1 MRPIPPPFP
10 FWFPALSEPQ
20 VSLRI
25 IPPPRFDSHSQSSNW
40 HKLRFH
46 DNDMHQSANVR
57 QPKQG
62 ELQQEPTPIMANL
75 HLSLNALDDICSQL
89 ELSWEVSANRQTSRS
104 VLFQHICIHRSAN
117 AFTWKYSWQKPN
129 QIFPV
134 KNFDQQMLSQEILVC
149 KDWFQTGGQ
158 TIAREWWLSVFV
170 RFCTSSS
177 SSSHPQNRVFPFQ
190 FSRS

>member
-20 VSLRI
+20 VSLSSTLSPLPALTVI
-25 IPPPRFDSHSQSSNW
+25 HNEVIDTNWDSMITICTNQP
-40 HKLRFH
+40 
-46 DNDMHQSANVR
+46 MSANLSR
-57 QPKQG
+57 
-62 ELQQEPTPIMANL
+62 ENSNIMANL

-104 VLFQHICIHRSAN
+104 VLFQHICIHRSEN

-190 FSRS
+190 F

>member
-20 VSLRI
+20 VSLLRI
-25 IPPPRFDSHSQSSNW
+25 IPPPRFDSHSQGSNW

-62 ELQQEPTPIMANL
+62 ELQQEPAPIMANL

-89 ELSWEVSANRQTSRS
+89 ELSWEVSANRQTSSS

-117 AFTWKYSWQKPN
+117 AFTWKYTWQNLIKYFRLKTS
-129 QIFPV
+129 ISKCSV
-134 KNFDQQMLSQEILVC
+134 KKF
-149 KDWFQTGGQ
+149 
-158 TIAREWWLSVFV
+158 
-170 RFCTSSS
+170 
-177 SSSHPQNRVFPFQ
+177 
-190 FSRS
+190 